1 MYLDI
6 NITQYRISS
15 KNIGKP
21 NHLNVFG
28 GKQMIDKIEN
38 YFKKYQNMKKKKVK
52 QKKTKKKSQGRYG
65 NKKICSRRCIVQK
78 VQCA

>member
-28 GKQMIDKIEN
+28 GMQMIDKIEN

-52 QKKTKKKSQGRYG
+52 QKQKSQGRYG
-65 NKKICSRRCIVQK
+65 NKKICSRRFIVQK